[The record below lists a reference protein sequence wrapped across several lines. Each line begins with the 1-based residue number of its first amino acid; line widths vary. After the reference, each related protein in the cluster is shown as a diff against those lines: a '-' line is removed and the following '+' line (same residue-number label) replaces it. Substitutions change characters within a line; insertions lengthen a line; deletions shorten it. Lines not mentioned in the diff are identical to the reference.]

1 MGRNHHAA
9 YGIPCAE
16 SNPRS
21 AIVNN
26 AVYRRDTRGNTR
38 QTAPSGIKIMEALTS
53 IITPIIISIIVG
65 LCATIAALIGW
76 IGSRINVRLEKIGDT
91 LAAIERDL
99 RGELYGLDRR
109 VTRLEANTNAHE
121 ARSNDD

>member
-38 QTAPSGIKIMEALTS
+38 QTAPSGIKIMEELTW
-53 IITPIIISIIVG
+53 IITPIIVG

-109 VTRLEANTNAHE
+109 ITRLEAHTNAHE
-121 ARSNDD
+121 ATSNED

>member
-38 QTAPSGIKIMEALTS
+38 QTAPSGIKIMEELTW
-53 IITPIIISIIVG
+53 IITPIIVG
-65 LCATIAALIGW
+65 LCTTIAALIGW

-109 VTRLEANTNAHE
+109 ITRLEANTNAHE

>member
-38 QTAPSGIKIMEALTS
+38 QTAPSGIKIMEELTW
-53 IITPIIISIIVG
+53 IITPIIVG
-65 LCATIAALIGW
+65 LCTTIAALIGW

>member
-38 QTAPSGIKIMEALTS
+38 QTAPSGIKIMEELTW
-53 IITPIIISIIVG
+53 IITPIIVG